1 MGSCWPK
8 TEVHSRLSF
17 ANFRSDVLTLSV
29 RVAKRFHNQSSS
41 ARTFTVLPFT
51 LPAVNLF
58 TASRAM
64 SRVTAT

>member
-1 MGSCWPK
+1 MAAFLLAHVRPEPVEGQSPSCFDK
-8 TEVHSRLSF
+8 LNT
-17 ANFRSDVLTLSV
+17 NGFR
-29 RVAKRFHNQSSS
+29 RAPNIYS

-51 LPAVNLF
+51 LPADNLR